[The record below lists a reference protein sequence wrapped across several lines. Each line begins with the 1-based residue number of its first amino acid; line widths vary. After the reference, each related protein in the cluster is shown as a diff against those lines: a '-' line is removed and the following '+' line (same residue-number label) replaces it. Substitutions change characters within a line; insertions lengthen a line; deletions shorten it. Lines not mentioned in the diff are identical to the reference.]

1 MKFSET
7 IERNEFIVTAE
18 LRPPKGIDLEKFFA
32 KAECVQGLVSAVNVT
47 DGCRAQ
53 MHVSPLAAAHLL
65 REKGYEVIFQIT
77 CRDRNR
83 IAMQSDLLGASA
95 LGIENV
101 LVLGGDHPLLGD
113 HPDAQPVYDLDT
125 VQALRAARVLASG
138 TDLSGKRLRG
148 TPEFCVGAVANPN
161 CEPAELQLVM
171 MEKKAREGVKFFQ
184 TQPIFEPEPY
194 RQFHSDAALLGVKI
208 ITGVL
213 VLKSAKQATML
224 NNVPGIRIPQTF
236 VERLEHASDPEEEG
250 IRIAREL
257 IDSLKEFSDGVH
269 IMAPGRERLI
279 PQILET

>member
-1 MKFSET
+1 MRFCEI
-7 IERNEFIVTAE
+7 IESDEFVITAE

-32 KAECVQGLVSAVNVT
+32 KADLMQDLVSAMNVT

-65 REKGYEVIFQIT
+65 REKGHEVIFQIT

-83 IAMQSDLLGASA
+83 IAIQSDLLGAFA

-113 HPDAQPVYDLDT
+113 HPEAQAVYDLDT
-125 VQALRAARVLASG
+125 VQALRAAKVLESG
-138 TDLSGKRLRG
+138 VDLSGKPLRG
-148 TPEFCVGAVANPN
+148 TPQFCMGAVANPN
-161 CEPAELQLVM
+161 CEPAELQLIM
-171 MEKKAREGVKFFQ
+171 MTKKAQEGIKFFQ
-184 TQPIFEPEPY
+184 TQPIFEPGVY
-194 RQFHSDAALLGVKI
+194 RQFHSDAASLGVKI

-213 VLKSAKQATML
+213 VLKSAKQATRL
-224 NNVPGIRIPQTF
+224 NNVPGIRIPQAF
-236 VERLEHASDPEEEG
+236 IERLEHASDPEEEG

-257 IDSLKEFSDGVH
+257 IESLRNFSDGVH

-279 PQILET
+279 PQILES